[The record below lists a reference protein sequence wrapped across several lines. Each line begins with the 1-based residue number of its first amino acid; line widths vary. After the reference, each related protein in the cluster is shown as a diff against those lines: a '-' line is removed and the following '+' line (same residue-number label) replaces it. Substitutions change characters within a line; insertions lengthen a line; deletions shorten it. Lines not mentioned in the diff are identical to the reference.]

1 MTIYCTDRKYCFSN
15 LENAIEKAK
24 EILLERALTLP
35 ENTNITFSVTKG
47 KKGGYAVKI
56 NIEWWRMGNEKLLQC
71 VIAPI
76 EILDM

>member
-1 MTIYCTDRKYCFSN
+1 MIVYCTDRKYYFSN

-24 EILLERALTLP
+24 EVLLERALTLP
-35 ENTNITFSVTKG
+35 ETDITFSVTKG